1 MPVVPCGGAAAASL
15 VGGNGASAKCSRIF
29 LIPPY
34 CNAGLLLNGVRPG
47 GTAVWLN
54 EQVTRIEVRPKVAMK
69 TYGHD
74 KSCGAQDETAGIDSY
89 DGTIQ
94 TRVQCCTVPLSI
106 GAGNLAWIQVY
117 PLGQTNGDPVEGY
130 ARITEDPIIM
140 NLENGDPVEHNYTYS
155 SKGWWNLPT
164 GMTGTFDC
172 CKCCCTSGMD
182 AEEESE
188 LINGT
193 SLLDSDPVTVYKW
206 TDAGNWAIAFDELP
220 PGFVH
225 GPTPNAMTAQGKKA
239 GELRFVKCIKVA
251 QTADL
256 HSHSGIVTVGA

>member
-1 MPVVPCGGAAAASL
+1 MPVVPCGGAAAASP

-140 NLENGDPVEHNYTYS
+140 NLENGDPVEHNYTFV
-155 SKGWWNLPT
+155 SKGQWNFPQ
-164 GMTGTFDC
+164 GMIGFEGC
-172 CKCCCTSGMD
+172 CEACNC
-182 AEEESE
+182 A
-188 LINGT
+188 NGQVQGILDEPEPA
-193 SLLDSDPVTVYKW
+193 LLDSDPVTVYKW
-206 TDAGNWAIAFDELP
+206 NGSGWAISYSEMPAGYVMGPAPDAATDKPKSELD
-220 PGFVH
+220 
-225 GPTPNAMTAQGKKA
+225 TM
-239 GELRFVKCIKVA
+239 RFVKCVKVA
-251 QTADL
+251 PTADL
-256 HSHSGIVTVGA
+256 HSHPLATEVV